1 MTGYTPRYLI
11 GVFGD
16 TQIYQNHMKQV
27 YELMNNEE
35 FHAPTFEIGVPL
47 NTLSDLK
54 HLTASDFIGGINNYK
69 HAGKIE
75 APLSVGK

>member
-35 FHAPTFEIGVPL
+35 FHAPTFEIGLPL

-54 HLTASDFIGGINNYK
+54 HLTAVILLVVLTTTNTQGRLK
-69 HAGKIE
+69 H
-75 APLSVGK
+75 LCQ